1 MKTILIDSSVWI
13 EYFRGKKEVQSLNE
27 LIDLNQICVNNLI
40 LSELIP
46 FLKIKKENE
55 LIKLLKAIKNIAI
68 RIDWEEIIH
77 FQEINLRNGIN
88 KVSIADLIILQNV
101 RDNDLSLFSLYKH
114 FKLMGENIDFDRWEI
129 PKKF

>member
-1 MKTILIDSSVWI
+1 MKTILVDSSVWI

-55 LIKLLKAIKNIAI
+55 LIKLLKTIKNIAI

-88 KVSIADLIILQNV
+88 KIGITDLIILQNV
-101 RDNDLSLFSLYKH
+101 RDNDLSLFSLDKH
-114 FKLMGENIDFDRWEI
+114 FELMGENIDFHRW
-129 PKKF
+129 KMQNNF